1 MLTNLEF
8 HSRFINTQIK
18 IENTKTCF
26 SRERWTNWINDSMT
40 HSNVSSQI
48 DDLQNGLL
56 NESVNNSKQS
66 FQWMASK
73 VTEMN
78 QKPHHYRTLLIQ
90 IYWYPFLMNFYPM
103 VLICVWWVG
112 TVESFQRLVPQL
124 NHSSSLLKLRG
135 LRCMYWAG
143 LCQRRGFSTMTCC
156 WSSALY
162 YITHGLLHRLFRKDS
177 QYCHGNGP
185 GDNRWWERVLSG
197 S

>member
-1 MLTNLEF
+1 M
-8 HSRFINTQIK
+8 
-18 IENTKTCF
+18 TC
-26 SRERWTNWINDSMT
+26 RKGYWMNQWTT
-40 HSNVSSQI
+40 
-48 DDLQNGLL
+48 L
-56 NESVNNSKQS
+56 NKS

-78 QKPHHYRTLLIQ
+78 QNPTTTEHKSRFI
-90 IYWYPFLMNFYPM
+90 WYPFLMNFYPM